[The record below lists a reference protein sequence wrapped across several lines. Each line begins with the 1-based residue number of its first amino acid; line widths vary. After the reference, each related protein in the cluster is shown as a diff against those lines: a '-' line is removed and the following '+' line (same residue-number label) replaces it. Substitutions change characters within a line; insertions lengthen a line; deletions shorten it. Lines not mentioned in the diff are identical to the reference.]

1 MKKRTITAA
10 IVAAALGIGGALVVP
25 LTASAHTGDMDVA
38 AVCNT
43 QTGEYDF
50 TVTLTTARTDL
61 AGSTLW
67 RVGTESFQGTPSSA
81 AGMDR
86 GPVASSGAQ
95 TITLGTFSLPG
106 TTTGLGPWVY
116 AYTTWTDSYAQGS
129 DDQLRERERLA
140 GDCTTPPPPVD
151 VCPNLDGAQDAIPE
165 GYVLEDGACVLP
177 PPPPVVEPCTT
188 YSQVHTTD
196 LAAWSWSDTR
206 ATGHYAL
213 TLNGLHI
220 WTEGA
225 TSTDKVAGYYATSF
239 PLAHLGTETI
249 AQSIDYTAAFGLTPG
264 LQLVLDADDDGTA
277 DGILVGEAVYGNA
290 WWLSNSAAHFV
301 KDGAPNTG
309 GGYGSSWYGTPD
321 EWLGAFPTARIL
333 AVGFSLGSG
342 VHGDGVLNSITLG
355 CVQYTFGLP
364 VPQIPEPR
372 VVVTYGE
379 FGGDEPTCETPTVT
393 WTRTA
398 TTTTT
403 PWKVVVVEGAYQ
415 VVEDT
420 ENATSVTVTDEQ
432 TEVHEYD
439 GDCTP
444 PPTEPPASTPPVV
457 ELGHTGVSAA
467 ETLFLVLAG
476 IALLAL
482 GAVALLAARIRRQQ

>member
-1 MKKRTITAA
+1 MKNHRITAA
-10 IVAAALGIGGALVVP
+10 IVAATLGVGGALAVP
-25 LTASAHTGDMDVA
+25 LAALADDPPPIDDTTIVEPAPEVEPVVDEQPPAEQPEAARVAPQTVVQDPTPYVLVAWVVGDLGDIWAVPQTFHVSTDLEAGDLNALDSQLVGTCGVDYQVDLYYDNATTASLIAGGVLYGPSNPPEALAYGAVKGD
-38 AVCNT
+38 
-43 QTGEYDF
+43 
-50 TVTLTTARTDL
+50 
-61 AGSTLW
+61 
-67 RVGTESFQGTPSSA
+67 
-81 AGMDR
+81 
-86 GPVASSGAQ
+86 
-95 TITLGTFSLPG
+95 
-106 TTTGLGPWVY
+106 PWKFVDN
-116 AYTTWTDSYAQGS
+116 A
-129 DDQLRERERLA
+129 
-140 GDCTTPPPPVD
+140 DC
-151 VCPNLDGAQDAIPE
+151 
-165 GYVLEDGACVLP
+165 
-177 PPPPVVEPCTT
+177 PPPVVETCTNYT
-188 YSQVHTTD
+188 QVHTTD
-196 LAAWSWSDTR
+196 LSTWSWADTR

-290 WWLSNSAAHFV
+290 WWLSNSAAQFV

-403 PWKVVVVEGAYQ
+403 PWKVVVVDGAYQ